1 MRPLVKLKPPHAC
14 TFKLRID
21 QINRNQEKKKKKEKS
36 PSKLEG
42 RVTLFISLENLD
54 ACGGFQELT
63 LNFLS
68 GPNQSID
75 PLESFRA
82 SGINPGKP

>member
-1 MRPLVKLKPPHAC
+1 MK
-14 TFKLRID
+14 
-21 QINRNQEKKKKKEKS
+21 KKKKKEQKS

-75 PLESFRA
+75 RLESFRA
-82 SGINPGKP
+82 AGINPGKP